1 MSPILTVGAIVL
13 GVLLL
18 GGALV
23 VLGFNRVAV
32 AGDPVQERL
41 HVYGWLPDEA
51 APIQRGRRRSVLA
64 RLRLRLNAMLSSLG
78 SEQIGMELARAN
90 WPMTVPEY
98 VLLRLGLTL
107 LAFVLVWLVARN
119 AISGMGLA
127 IIVYFAPVILMRRSI
142 SRRQAAFAKQLV
154 DVLVLLTGAV
164 RAGNSLLQAMEVVS
178 REMKPPA
185 SDEFGRVVREVG
197 LGRRLPEALKN
208 LDGRMQNG
216 DLDLVVTSI
225 DIQYTVGGN
234 IAVIL
239 AAVTET
245 IRERTRLFG
254 EVRVLT
260 TQQRY
265 SSYLISVL
273 PFILGAAL
281 FVLNPQHIARLWDP
295 RIRCFPIGA
304 LFGLILGHFMLQ
316 RISKIDV

>member
-1 MSPILTVGAIVL
+1 
-13 GVLLL
+13 
-18 GGALV
+18 
-23 VLGFNRVAV
+23 
-32 AGDPVQERL
+32 
-41 HVYGWLPDEA
+41 
-51 APIQRGRRRSVLA
+51 
-64 RLRLRLNAMLSSLG
+64 
-78 SEQIGMELARAN
+78 
-90 WPMTVPEY
+90 
-98 VLLRLGLTL
+98 
-107 LAFVLVWLVARN
+107 
-119 AISGMGLA
+119 
-127 IIVYFAPVILMRRSI
+127 
-142 SRRQAAFAKQLV
+142 
-154 DVLVLLTGAV
+154 VLLTGAV
-164 RAGNSLLQAMEVVS
+164 RSGHSLLQAMELVS
-178 REMKPPA
+178 REMKPPTGE
-185 SDEFGRVVREVG
+185 EFGRVVREVG

-208 LDGRMQNG
+208 LANRMQNG
-216 DLDLVVTSI
+216 DLDLVVTSV

-273 PFILGAAL
+273 PFILGSIL

-295 RIRCFPIGA
+295 RIRCLPIGA